1 MTLWIS
7 VFAFLVAGSV
17 GLRLWY
23 LRWKKRRIETR
34 RKVELPNSH
43 YASQL
48 VKHQIDRE
56 RWGEL
61 NVSHLHPVN
70 REEVERLLGMVDAL
84 GPDALSP
91 RERIFLDHLTNLRF
105 G

>member
-7 VFAFLVAGSV
+7 VFGFVVVGSI
-17 GLRLWY
+17 GLRFWY
-23 LRWKKRRIETR
+23 RRWKAKRIAAR
-34 RKVELPNSH
+34 RRVELPNSH
-43 YASQL
+43 YVSKL
-48 VKHQIDRE
+48 VQHQIDRE
-56 RWGEL
+56 RWGDL
-61 NVSHLHPVN
+61 NVTHLHPVN

-91 RERIFLDHLTNLRF
+91 RERVFLDHLTTLRF